1 VSMYLYGGMAVLFW
15 GASVILDKLALRYT
29 SATGAFYGRMLFTM
43 LCFLPLVAHKMYAVK
58 QPFLGLSKTA
68 VLFVFASVIVTNIG
82 VFCYIKSLSLGEA
95 SRIAPLTSTYP
106 LIAMLLAIFILGE
119 KLTIL
124 KLLGAG
130 LVSAGIWCLAL

>member
-1 VSMYLYGGMAVLFW
+1 MK
-15 GASVILDKLALRYT
+15 ILRLLSLLCICLT
-29 SATGAFYGRMLFTM
+29 SAAFAEESFSFVYDNYRVTKKGREFAASQLVTYKNM

-106 LIAMLLAIFILGE
+106 LIAMSSSE
-119 KLTIL
+119 
-124 KLLGAG
+124 
-130 LVSAGIWCLAL
+130 